1 MYCICV
7 FEYLYLCIFKKK
19 AEVSVAVYSLGPG
32 LPRMTSLLSPLHLFG
47 QIASNIYFN
56 HCPLHL
62 FGQVASN
69 VYFNHCPPSSFWADC
84 LKCIFQPWPPF
95 IFFGKLPQNMFQ
107 QQNYFPH
114 FPSHTSPPP
123 RSNNIL
129 LTDLSVS
136 LEYFS
141 QSFESR
147 RLWCSLFAVQ
157 VQPGIFPLKYLNLP
171 PLRLFGVHIFC
182 FSEVCGIR
190 QRRRFCQEFAT
201 GVQQAGV
208 RVMEN
213 SPEHKQ
219 VKFAKFYFVH
229 PVQLVEAS
237 EAGGDQDST
246 FISEHLF
253 CFAFG
258 DIYRKCYRQVKKSRC
273 LDFRGLLRDL
283 CVSGIS
289 FMIWE
294 IISDS
299 QFHSPFLTLLPHLT
313 SPHKQTHTPPP

>member
-1 MYCICV
+1 MYFQKESRGERSCL
-7 FEYLYLCIFKKK
+7 FTG
-19 AEVSVAVYSLGPG
+19 AWVAPHDFTV
-32 LPRMTSLLSPLHLFG
+32 
-47 QIASNIYFN
+47 
-56 HCPLHL
+56 
-62 FGQVASN
+62 V
-69 VYFNHCPPSSFWADC
+69 PPSSFWAHC
-84 LKCIFQPWPPF
+84 LKYIFQPLPPF
-95 IFFGKLPQNMFQ
+95 IFSGKLPQNMFQ

-114 FPSHTSPPP
+114 FPSHTPPP
-123 RSNNIL
+123 SNNIL

-147 RLWCSLFAVQ
+147 RLWCSLFTVQ
-157 VQPGIFPLKYLNLP
+157 GQPGIFPLKYLNLP
-171 PLRLFGVHIFC
+171 PLRLFAVHIFC

-237 EAGGDQDST
+237 EAGEDQDST
-246 FISEHLF
+246 FISEHFF

-258 DIYRKCYRQVKKSRC
+258 DTGNATARLKSHVVWIFEDFSEIYA
-273 LDFRGLLRDL
+273 
-283 CVSGIS
+283 
-289 FMIWE
+289 
-294 IISDS
+294 
-299 QFHSPFLTLLPHLT
+299 
-313 SPHKQTHTPPP
+313 

>member
-1 MYCICV
+1 
-7 FEYLYLCIFKKK
+7 
-19 AEVSVAVYSLGPG
+19 
-32 LPRMTSLLSPLHLFG
+32 
-47 QIASNIYFN
+47 
-56 HCPLHL
+56 
-62 FGQVASN
+62 
-69 VYFNHCPPSSFWADC
+69 
-84 LKCIFQPWPPF
+84 
-95 IFFGKLPQNMFQ
+95 MFQ

-157 VQPGIFPLKYLNLP
+157 GQPGIFPLKYLNLP

-246 FISEHLF
+246 FISEHFF

-258 DIYRKCYRQVKKSRC
+258 DIYRKCYRQVKNSRC

-313 SPHKQTHTPPP
+313 SPPQTNTYSSSLTPLWDNLWVIGEDYYGDKGQEMGALPPIKPTECHLLFSDNLVATKMYFWTKLENIFVKIPQN